1 MNPEFEKAKVE
12 LVLRLPSNEVST
24 VADLELL
31 EQVLINLLKNA
42 LEALNENQGNKLKKV
57 NLSTKSADGLTTI
70 SVSDNGPG
78 ITAKQIENIFIPFY
92 TTKKD
97 GSGIG
102 LALSRQ
108 ILRMHKGSLEV
119 RSEEGK
125 GTVFT
130 MKF

>member
-1 MNPEFEKAKVE
+1 
-12 LVLRLPSNEVST
+12 LPCNEVST

-42 LEALNENQGNKLKKV
+42 LEALTENQGNKLKKV
-57 NLSTKSADGLTTI
+57 NLSARSADGLTTI

-78 ITAKQIENIFIPFY
+78 ISSEQIENIFIPFY

-108 ILRMHKGSLEV
+108 ILRMHKGSLDV
-119 RSEEGK
+119 KSEEGK
-125 GTVFT
+125 GAVFT
-130 MKF
+130 IKF